1 MKISLL
7 FQNNN
12 MGKIRIIQIS
22 KMQFYFLIIFSGL
35 YMSPKSDAQSYI
47 GLIGGIT
54 EAKLFDF
61 TNNEEYNA
69 KYHLRNGASFSS
81 FYEMKMDS
89 VTNLRIEL
97 QYKFQNADMEIKN
110 HLSHASSS
118 YKNLD
123 FSFHQ
128 ANLNLVFT
136 FQLLEKHF
144 LKIDFLIGPTVSYTI
159 NTKSEGKGWDIVY
172 ETQTDTS
179 GNPIQ
184 ILTAHTWEKNESKSK
199 DISLFNF
206 GFDCGFDFMIPIN
219 DKIDFI
225 SQNKYNVSLTHLFTL
240 DHLKYTS
247 LFTGYLNIGLRYKF
261 KKKV

>member
-1 MKISLL
+1 MDKIC
-7 FQNNN
+7 
-12 MGKIRIIQIS
+12 IIQIS

-35 YMSPKSDAQSYI
+35 YMSPSSYAQSYMGI
-47 GLIGGIT
+47 IGGIT
-54 EAKLFDF
+54 EAKLFEF

-69 KYHLRNGASFSS
+69 KYHLRNGASFAS

-110 HLSHASSS
+110 YASLASSS

-128 ANLNLVFT
+128 VNLNLIFT
-136 FQLLEKHF
+136 FRLIEKHF
-144 LKIDFLIGPTVSYTI
+144 FKIDFLFGPAVSYTI
-159 NTKSEGKGWDIVY
+159 NTKSKGNGWDIVY

-184 ILTAHTWEKNESKSK
+184 ILKTRAWEKNESKSK

-225 SQNKYNVSLTHLFTL
+225 VQNKYNGSLTHLLTL
-240 DHLKYTS
+240 DNLKYTS
-247 LFTGYLNIGLRYKF
+247 LFTGYLSIGLRYKF
-261 KKKV
+261 DKRFKINK